1 VNNFFVYNINQ
12 SKSVFYRFIQKCK
25 LTWNKIPLIDRW
37 LLGELITPLLFSIA
51 AFTVVSLSIG
61 VMFDLVR
68 RIVEVG
74 LPLGIALKVLFLKMP
89 GFIVI
94 SFPMSMLM
102 ATLLAYSRLSENSEI
117 KALRSIGISVPRTIL
132 PAIILAF
139 FMTSLTFLFN
149 NNIVPFSNRN
159 AEITLNSSLGK
170 VLRTEVGSNLNTDAE
185 ASDITFFRKG
195 QIKDFSGKTTK
206 KGLTHLFYAWRF
218 DNNEM
223 ADVTVLDFSKDDF
236 KQILLAEKGKFN
248 SIEGFWEF
256 TNGSLL
262 TLSSKGETVT
272 TKFERYIYP
281 FGNEP
286 LQLAK
291 LPKDANDMSVSE
303 AIQAEKL
310 YRESGDAKES
320 RRMQVRIQEKFTLP
334 CACIVFA
341 LIGSCLGSKPNTR
354 SSRSQGFGLSIVLIL
369 VYYVISFS
377 FSSLGVKGTIQP
389 FFAAWGPVFIS
400 IIGGSFL
407 LKRTS
412 K

>member
-1 VNNFFVYNINQ
+1 MNNLFVYNINQ

-139 FMTSLTFLFN
+139 FMTSLTFVFN

-159 AEITLNSSLGK
+159 AQITLNTSLGK
-170 VLRTEVGSNLNTDAE
+170 ALRTEE

-195 QIKDFSGKTTK
+195 QIKDFSGRPIK
-206 KGLTHLFYAWRF
+206 KGLTHLFYAWSF
-218 DNNEM
+218 NNNEM
-223 ADVTVLDFSKDDF
+223 VDVTVLDLSKDNL
-236 KQILLAEKGKFN
+236 KQILLAEKGKWN
-248 SIEGFWEF
+248 SSKGFWEF
-256 TNGSLL
+256 SNGSLF
-262 TLSSKGETVT
+262 TLSSKGETIT
-272 TKFERYIYP
+272 TKFESYIYP
-281 FGNEP
+281 LGEEP
-286 LQLAK
+286 LKLAK
-291 LPKDANDMSVSE
+291 LPKDANDMTVGE

-310 YRESGDAKES
+310 YRKSGDAKES

-369 VYYVISFS
+369 VYYVLSFS

-412 K
+412 H

>member
-1 VNNFFVYNINQ
+1 VNKIFIYNLNL
-12 SKSVFYRFIQKCK
+12 SKSVFFRFIQKCK
-25 LTWNKIPLIDRW
+25 LTWNKIPIIDRW
-37 LLGELITPLLFSIA
+37 LLGELIIPLLFSIA

-68 RIVEVG
+68 RVVEVG
-74 LPLGIALKVLFLKMP
+74 LPLRIALKVLFLKMP
-89 GFIVI
+89 AFIVI

-117 KALRSIGISVPRTIL
+117 KALRSIGITVPRTIL
-132 PAIILAF
+132 PAIVLAV
-139 FMTSLTFLFN
+139 FMTSLTFIFN

-159 AEITLNSSLGK
+159 AEITLNNSLGK
-170 VLRTEVGSNLNTDAE
+170 ALRTEE
-185 ASDITFFRKG
+185 ASDITFFKKG
-195 QIKDFSGKTTK
+195 QIKDLTGKPIK
-206 KGLTHLFYAWRF
+206 KGLTHLFYAWSYK
-218 DNNEM
+218 NNEM
-223 ADVTVLDFSKDDF
+223 LDVTVLDLSKDDL
-236 KQILLAEKGKFN
+236 KQLILAEKGKWN
-248 SIEGFWEF
+248 PSKEFWEF

-262 TLSSKGETVT
+262 TLSSEGGTIT
-272 TKFERYIYP
+272 TKFESYIFP
-281 FGNEP
+281 FGIEP
-286 LQLAK
+286 IQLAQ

-303 AIQAEKL
+303 AIQSERL

-334 CACIVFA
+334 FACIVFS

-369 VYYVISFS
+369 IYYVISFS

-412 K
+412 Q

>member
-1 VNNFFVYNINQ
+1 MNNFFVYNINQ
-12 SKSVFYRFIQKCK
+12 SKSVLYRFIQKCK

-74 LPLGIALKVLFLKMP
+74 LPLGIAIKVLFFKMP

-102 ATLLAYSRLSENSEI
+102 STLLTYSRLSENSEI

-139 FMTSLTFLFN
+139 FMTSLTFVFN

-159 AEITLNSSLGK
+159 AEITLNTSLGK
-170 VLRTEVGSNLNTDAE
+170 ALRTEE
-185 ASDITFFRKG
+185 ANDITFFRKG
-195 QIKDFSGKTTK
+195 QIKDFSGMTIK
-206 KGLTHLFYAWRF
+206 KGLTHLFYAWSF
-218 DNNEM
+218 NNNEM
-223 ADVTVLDFSKDDF
+223 VDVTVLDLSKDDL
-236 KQILLAEKGKFN
+236 KQILLAEKGKWN
-248 SIEGFWEF
+248 SSKGFWEF

-262 TLSSKGETVT
+262 TLSSTGETIT
-272 TKFERYIYP
+272 TKFERYIYSL
-281 FGNEP
+281 GDEP
-286 LQLAK
+286 LKLAK
-291 LPKDANDMSVSE
+291 LPKDANDMSVGE

-341 LIGSCLGSKPNTR
+341 LVGSCLGSKPNTR

-369 VYYVISFS
+369 VYYVLSFS

-400 IIGGSFL
+400 IIGGSCL

-412 K
+412 Q

>member
-1 VNNFFVYNINQ
+1 MNNFFVYNINQ

-139 FMTSLTFLFN
+139 FMTSLTFVFN

-159 AEITLNSSLGK
+159 AEITLNTSLGK
-170 VLRTEVGSNLNTDAE
+170 ALRTEE

-218 DNNEM
+218 DNNQM

-236 KQILLAEKGKFN
+236 KQILLAEKGKWN
-248 SIEGFWEF
+248 SSKGFWEF

-262 TLSSKGETVT
+262 TLSSKGETIT
-272 TKFERYIYP
+272 TNFERYIYP
-281 FGNEP
+281 LGEEP
-286 LQLAK
+286 LKLAK